1 MQVLAVPGAPPAGR
15 RKSAAQQV
23 PRTRTGCWSC
33 RDRSVKCDGRTWLAR
48 PPVFWLLT
56 DLLPLPETRPRCQKC
71 ARLKLSCHYGI
82 RLQWVEDSE
91 ARGICHGRQGV
102 WSSNGTARHGKG
114 KPHSKSASISS
125 QPPSSPLALR
135 PASAASASPTFFLN
149 TFDGDIQHYLVVSGS
164 GRSAPA
170 YITLPGMDSFLDKKE
185 AEDSEEESGY
195 PCVAR
200 PAIEK
205 QKQPTSDRPPHRSRG
220 RHQKFDLWRPVSLNP
235 AGLAN
240 CLTESDEYI
249 LQFYVQ
255 VVCSTTTILDDEFHN
270 PQRYA
275 LIPMTSSSE
284 RVLAAVL
291 AIGATKLAYNDA
303 RFRRRALYHRHQ
315 VIANLA
321 GLLEDIHT
329 DHTRYLEALASTM
342 ILCWCDVCSYPTT
355 LPWPVD
361 IGFVLTFHAVI
372 R

>member
-1 MQVLAVPGAPPAGR
+1 M
-15 RKSAAQQV
+15 
-23 PRTRTGCWSC
+23 
-33 RDRSVKCDGRTWLAR
+33 
-48 PPVFWLLT
+48 
-56 DLLPLPETRPRCQKC
+56 
-71 ARLKLSCHYGI
+71 SCHYGV

-102 WSSNGTARHGKG
+102 WSSNGTARRG

-125 QPPSSPLALR
+125 QPASSPLALR
-135 PASAASASPTFFLN
+135 PASTAVASPTFFLN

-170 YITLPGMDSFLDKKE
+170 YITLPGMDSFLDKK
-185 AEDSEEESGY
+185 AADDSEDESGY

-200 PAIEK
+200 PRTENRKLPA
-205 QKQPTSDRPPHRSRG
+205 SDSPPHRSRG
-220 RHQKFDLWRPVSLNP
+220 QHLRFDLSTPVALNP

-240 CLTESDEYI
+240 YLTESDEYI

-342 ILCWCDVCSYPTT
+342 ILCWCDVCPYPHHTPGLWT
-355 LPWPVD
+355 ALA
-361 IGFVLTFHAVI
+361 LC
-372 R
+372 